1 MAGAVL
7 RITLSAAAL
16 YYVFTK
22 IPFSEVSE
30 VLMNAQPLLLV
41 ASILAFIT
49 SKILSAYRLNC
60 FFRCAELFLE
70 ETYNLKLYL
79 LGMFYNLFLPGGIG
93 GDGYK
98 IYILNKV
105 YGTGVKKLFWAV
117 LADRLSGVLALFILS
132 VLFFSLIPLNV
143 PGIVR
148 FGSLALIPL
157 SAGLWYLG
165 IKKLFAWM
173 RNAVHITNVYS
184 AGVQLLQ
191 VLSAWLILRALGETE
206 NQGAYML
213 VFLVSSIASMLPVS
227 IGGAGLREITF
238 LYGAGIFGLNAGVS
252 VALSLLFYL
261 VTAFVSFFGIYYSIR
276 ISTFEIA
283 GK

>member
-7 RITLSAAAL
+7 RMMLSAAAL

-30 VLMNAQPLLLV
+30 ILMNAQPLLLA
-41 ASILAFIT
+41 ASVLAFIT

-60 FFRCAELFLE
+60 FFRRAELSLDE
-70 ETYNLKLYL
+70 GYNLKLYL

-105 YGTGVKKLFWAV
+105 HGTGVKKLFWAV

-132 VLFFSLIPLNV
+132 VLLFSLIPLSV
-143 PGIVR
+143 PGMIR

-157 SAGLWYLG
+157 SAGIWYLG
-165 IKKLFAWM
+165 IKKFFGWM
-173 RNAVHITNVYS
+173 RDAVHITNVYS

-238 LYGAGIFGLNAGVS
+238 LYGATIFGLNTGVS
-252 VALSLLFYL
+252 VGLSLLFYL

-276 ISTFEIA
+276 TGIFEKA